1 MIEIALNKTFVY
13 IWANLLI
20 IGKITISENGNLPI
34 ISTEIIFSNIYKYD
48 KHNLLL
54 KNIMNICFGL
64 LLFSINKNIFIN
76 FCKYFVTY

>member
-20 IGKITISENGNLPI
+20 IGKITISENDNLPI
-34 ISTEIIFSNIYKYD
+34 ISTEIFFFSNIYKYD

-64 LLFSINKNIFIN
+64 FSINKNIFIN